1 MKKYFLIVC
10 LLASVSVVF
19 AQKQH
24 GYVKTRGRL
33 SANGTA
39 IPGTMLSGATIT
51 FRGNNSAVSG
61 TNGAFAFAVTNNTY
75 CITNV
80 RKNGYQLY
88 DRDLLGKIH
97 KYTSNDLLIVMDIPD
112 KVLADRL
119 ELEKKIR
126 RTLRKQLQEKE
137 EKIEAL
143 KEQQKISEEQYRKQ
157 LQELYTSQENNEKLI
172 SEMADRYSTFDFDQI
187 DDFYRRVNFF
197 IENGELT
204 RADSLLG
211 TRGDICSQVRNII
224 QQGSNL
230 HDAEERLNKA
240 KNVHLMDVEEASL
253 RCLSYY
259 ESMKLQ
265 CQYDSAAYYLRLYTE
280 LDSTDV
286 IRLVN
291 LGDFE
296 DEFLDDGYGFRY
308 YEKALYLANKMYDIQ
323 SVEVGICNNRMGEW
337 HSKELYKTAFEAES
351 YLEKALN
358 NLTAAYGENHR
369 EVARCYYNFGQMY
382 ISLSRG
388 IFHDDNDYN
397 NIVDSAKC
405 YLNKAMMV
413 YTNLYGENSI
423 EMASCHLKLYELT
436 SDDKY
441 RNNALRIYQSINDGE
456 NKGLGDFYYQVGL
469 EFYGNRN
476 IYTPSIHG
484 YFFANQSEY
493 DDSTAIIKQIED
505 YEMAIVYLQNARSV
519 YEKNLSEKYP
529 KCEEIDFIVVQIEHE
544 IELFKKALKTGNP
557 IETLFQIW
565 NDR

>member
-1 MKKYFLIVC
+1 MKRFLLIVC
-10 LLASVSVVF
+10 LLACVPALF
-19 AQKQH
+19 AQTQH

-39 IPGTMLSGATIT
+39 IPGTRLSGATIT

-97 KYTSNDLLIVMDIPD
+97 KYTSNDLLIVMDILD
-112 KVLADRL
+112 NVLADKL

-286 IRLVN
+286 IRLVS

-308 YEKALYLANKMYDIQ
+308 YEKALYLANKMYDSQ
-323 SVEVGICNNRMGEW
+323 SVEVGICNNRVGEW
-337 HSKELYKTAFEAES
+337 HSKELYKSAFAAES

-369 EVARCYYNFGQMY
+369 EVARCYCNFGQMY

-423 EMASCHLKLYELT
+423 EVASCHLKLYELT
-436 SDDKY
+436 SDVKY
-441 RNNALRIYQSINDGE
+441 RNNALRIYQSINDGD

-484 YFFANQSEY
+484 YYFANQSEY
-493 DDSTAIIKQIED
+493 DDSTAIIKQIEN

-529 KCEEIDFIVVQIEHE
+529 KCEEIDVIVVQIEHE

>member
-1 MKKYFLIVC
+1 
-10 LLASVSVVF
+10 
-19 AQKQH
+19 
-24 GYVKTRGRL
+24 
-33 SANGTA
+33 
-39 IPGTMLSGATIT
+39 
-51 FRGNNSAVSG
+51 
-61 TNGAFAFAVTNNTY
+61 
-75 CITNV
+75 
-80 RKNGYQLY
+80 
-88 DRDLLGKIH
+88 
-97 KYTSNDLLIVMDIPD
+97 
-112 KVLADRL
+112 
-119 ELEKKIR
+119 
-126 RTLRKQLQEKE
+126 
-137 EKIEAL
+137 
-143 KEQQKISEEQYRKQ
+143 
-157 LQELYTSQENNEKLI
+157 
-172 SEMADRYSTFDFDQI
+172 
-187 DDFYRRVNFF
+187 
-197 IENGELT
+197 
-204 RADSLLG
+204 
-211 TRGDICSQVRNII
+211 
-224 QQGSNL
+224 
-230 HDAEERLNKA
+230 
-240 KNVHLMDVEEASL
+240 
-253 RCLSYY
+253 
-259 ESMKLQ
+259 
-265 CQYDSAAYYLRLYTE
+265 
-280 LDSTDV
+280 
-286 IRLVN
+286 
-291 LGDFE
+291 
-296 DEFLDDGYGFRY
+296 
-308 YEKALYLANKMYDIQ
+308 
-323 SVEVGICNNRMGEW
+323 
-337 HSKELYKTAFEAES
+337 
-351 YLEKALN
+351 
-358 NLTAAYGENHR
+358 
-369 EVARCYYNFGQMY
+369 MY